1 MIATESFIMIPP
13 FKNIEFFLTDQ
24 DMDIIQLPE
33 INDNA
38 TFLRNA
44 QEMLTTGLCVLDLLL
59 VRGSELQI
67 VRLHTYHLCIL

>member
-1 MIATESFIMIPP
+1 MRFEGICPP

-44 QEMLTTGLCVLDLLL
+44 QEMPTTGLCVLDLLL

-67 VRLHTYHLCIL
+67 VGYIPTICASCER